1 IAQAALEQIKDHPV
15 IAGTVGSVVLTP
27 ILGPVVLGAAGFTA
41 GGHFRALVRLW
52 CTPLNVTSK
61 AAKLAP
67 HRARPSS
74 RAGQGLSDAPP
85 IALAEPDPSCNRPR
99 GVPEMRPAT
108 AFIRLRP
115 LGGTRAEGNPKT
127 SLQAVDPD
135 RVDEGPGGAGLAR
148 RRGARARDGRSV
160 LVRSSA
166 EPLVGRGRAG
176 GRAGGALV
184 PPLASQVPP
193 SACSS
198 ARRTARVL

>member
-1 IAQAALEQIKDHPV
+1 MIHPKSTSRSLAQAALEQIKDHPV

-27 ILGPVVLGAAGFTA
+27 ILGPVVLCSTFTKSE
-41 GGHFRALVRLW
+41 LW
-52 CTPLNVTSK
+52 LIPLNVTSK

-67 HRARPSS
+67 HRARPPS

-85 IALAEPDPSCNRPR
+85 TAPAEPDPSCNQPR
-99 GVPEMRPAT
+99 GVPETPPAT

-115 LGGTRAEGNPKT
+115 HGGTRAEGNPKT

-148 RRGARARDGRSV
+148 RRGARARDRRSA

-176 GRAGGALV
+176 DSMAA
-184 PPLASQVPP
+184 PWDYH
-193 SACSS
+193 
-198 ARRTARVL
+198 

>member
-1 IAQAALEQIKDHPV
+1 MLRYHQTRDRIVSFPNSHAADP
-15 IAGTVGSVVLTP
+15 
-27 ILGPVVLGAAGFTA
+27 
-41 GGHFRALVRLW
+41 
-52 CTPLNVTSK
+52 
-61 AAKLAP
+61 
-67 HRARPSS
+67 RPRSSPRTGLRPPS

-85 IALAEPDPSCNRPR
+85 IALAELDPSCNRPR

-148 RRGARARDGRSV
+148 RRGARARDRRSA

-176 GRAGGALV
+176 GWVGRCFGASTGSLGAAICLLLAAKDCESAV
-184 PPLASQVPP
+184 MPL
-193 SACSS
+193 
-198 ARRTARVL
+198 L